1 MTSQDHSR
9 FDAEIWY
16 PARCS
21 PYEAFLEIGTG
32 TDGFSAYLEGRK
44 VTRHRRLGPDA
55 DLWAAL
61 EDGDFGQFDRVML
74 LDTLDPLPVE
84 DAARLLAALRP
95 RLNDSALVVVRV
107 LNAAS
112 PWSRGGQ
119 YADLARRAAYTPS
132 SLTQLAELAG
142 FALEAHWPQHAACP
156 RRRFTDALFHRLLT
170 WVLADP
176 PPLWSAHFYGILT
189 PR

>member
-32 TDGFSAYLEGRK
+32 ADGFSAYLEGRK

-61 EDGDFGQFDRVML
+61 DDGDFGQFDRVVL
-74 LDTLDPLPVE
+74 LDILDSLPVE

-95 RLNDSALVVVRV
+95 RLNEGALVVVRV

-132 SLTQLAELAG
+132 SLAQLAELAG
-142 FALEAHWPQHAACP
+142 FGLEAHWPRQSPCP
-156 RRRFTDALFHRLLT
+156 RRRFTDALLHRLLT
-170 WVLADP
+170 WTLADP
-176 PPLWSAHFYGILT
+176 PPLWSTHFYGILT

>member
-32 TDGFSAYLEGRK
+32 SDGFSAYLEGRK

-95 RLNDSALVVVRV
+95 RLNEGALVVVRV

-112 PWSRGGQ
+112 PWSRGVQ

-132 SLTQLAELAG
+132 SLAQLAELAG
-142 FALEAHWPQHAACP
+142 FGLEAHWPRQSPCP
-156 RRRFTDALFHRLLT
+156 RRRFTDALLHRLLT
-170 WVLADP
+170 WTLADP
-176 PPLWSAHFYGILT
+176 PPLWSAHFYGILA